1 MSFESIDVDWSL
13 DYCLACDKQTN
24 GGVYC
29 SEACRLAD
37 YENANSGSE
46 ASSPTTPRGAGSWP
60 MTKLSNSFL
69 FLQPAFDYAAFKPYG
84 STPHPKPSNT
94 FLQRPQSSPVQLSKP
109 ILTPSSS
116 QSSLFSMQS
125 TSSTQSATEQS
136 QLSEE
141 ARKELRAYANCFD
154 QSRYNRRQSTH

>member
-29 SEACRLAD
+29 SEACRLAE
-37 YENANSGSE
+37 YENANASSE
-46 ASSPTTPRGAGSWP
+46 ASSPITPQGAGSWP
-60 MTKLSNSFL
+60 MTKLSNSI
-69 FLQPAFDYAAFKPYG
+69 FLQPAFDYTAFKPYG
-84 STPHPKPSNT
+84 STPPRKSPST
-94 FLQRPQSSPVQLSKP
+94 FISRPHSSPVQLSKP

-125 TSSTQSATEQS
+125 TSSSQSSTEPS

-141 ARKELRAYANCFD
+141 ARRELRAYANCFD
-154 QSRYNRRQSTH
+154 QSRYSRRQSTH

>member
-13 DYCLACDKQTN
+13 DYCLACDKQTT

-29 SEACRLAD
+29 SEACRLSD
-37 YENANSGSE
+37 YESANSGSE
-46 ASSPTTPRGAGSWP
+46 ASSPTTPHGAGSWP
-60 MTKLSNSFL
+60 MTKLGNSF
-69 FLQPAFDYAAFKPYG
+69 FLQPAFDYSNLKPYG
-84 STPHPKPSNT
+84 STPTAKASNAFT
-94 FLQRPQSSPVQLSKP
+94 PRPQSSPVQLSKP

-125 TSSTQSATEQS
+125 SSSSQSSAEQS

-154 QSRYNRRQSTH
+154 QSRYTRRQSTH